1 MVYSNLYLKVIN
13 TYILFCLGLN
23 TYGSGHEG
31 PQARPRGAASGMC
44 KTYQLLDKCLGITAT
59 HFDSYFTF
67 NINMRYCL
75 YLSVLRGKGLLYL
88 KSTEFTIV
96 IRVNQID
103 QLWCYP
109 SENTLAGKYG
119 LRQTI

>member
-1 MVYSNLYLKVIN
+1 M
-13 TYILFCLGLN
+13 FCLGLN

-31 PQARPRGAASGMC
+31 PQARPWGAASGMC
-44 KTYQLLDKCLGITAT
+44 IAYKLLDICLGITAT

-67 NINMRYCL
+67 NVNMRSCL

-88 KSTEFTIV
+88 KSTEFTII
-96 IRVNQID
+96 IRVSEID

-109 SENTLAGKYG
+109 SENTSTLAGKYG
-119 LRQTI
+119 LRHAI

>member
-1 MVYSNLYLKVIN
+1 M
-13 TYILFCLGLN
+13 FCLGLN

-31 PQARPRGAASGMC
+31 PQAHPWGQHAQASGMC
-44 KTYQLLDKCLGITAT
+44 KAYKLLDICLGITAI

-67 NINMRYCL
+67 NVNMRSCL

-88 KSTEFTIV
+88 KSTEFTIT
-96 IRVNQID
+96 IRVSEID

-109 SENTLAGKYG
+109 SENTSTLAGKYG
-119 LRQTI
+119 MRQAI